1 MVMVAVTRRHFTADE
16 YEQMGQAGILQ
27 REDRVE
33 LIDGEVVT
41 KMTVATRHAAV
52 VARLNHRFVLSTGGH
67 AIVRVQ
73 LPVRLDRFN
82 EPEPDLALL
91 RPQRDFY
98 ETAHPGPSDILLV
111 VEVAESSIR
120 YDRTVKAR
128 LYARM
133 RVAEYWLVDLNVD
146 VVTRYTEP
154 GEGRYLRADPV
165 VPGPSFA
172 PLLLPACVISTAAI
186 FG

>member
-1 MVMVAVTRRHFTADE
+1 MVAVTRRRFTVDE

-41 KMTVATRHAAV
+41 KMTVGTRHAAV

-91 RPQRDFY
+91 RPRADFY

-133 RVAEYWLVDLNVD
+133 RVVEYWLVDLNAD
-146 VVTRYTEP
+146 VVTRYTDPADGSYRRVAAVSPDEP
-154 GEGRYLRADPV
+154 IA
-165 VPGPSFA
+165 PG
-172 PLLLPACVISTAAI
+172 LLPACVLTTRDI